1 MGELVSRGASKSNAR
16 HLKPAWKPG
25 QSGNPLGR
33 PPRHLDL
40 AALAREHTVE
50 AVEKLV
56 EVMRGDD
63 HSRALYAVQQL
74 LDRGWGKPIT
84 PIVDETPP
92 ESLSLLHLIAARR
105 VAEAL
110 EHMAQK
116 GTDQAEAGKGPAVI
130 DYSVPALE

>member
-1 MGELVSRGASKSNAR
+1 M
-16 HLKPAWKPG
+16 KPAWKPG
-25 QSGNPLGR
+25 QSGNPAGR

-40 AALAREHTVE
+40 AAIAREHTVE
-50 AVEKLV
+50 AIEKLV
-56 EVMRGDD
+56 EVMRGED

-110 EHMAQK
+110 EHVVQSANDSDVP
-116 GTDQAEAGKGPAVI
+116 GSPPVI